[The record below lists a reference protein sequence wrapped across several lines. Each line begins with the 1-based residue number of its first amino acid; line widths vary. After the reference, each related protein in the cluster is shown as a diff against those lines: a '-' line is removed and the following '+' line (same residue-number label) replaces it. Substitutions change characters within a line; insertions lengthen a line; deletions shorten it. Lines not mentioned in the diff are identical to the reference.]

1 MIWGLDIMNTKLIE
15 KATELR
21 NKGLT
26 TGEIA
31 DELNISKD
39 TTNWLVMQMTP
50 VSKQKQKQK
59 QKPDDFAIN
68 WKSIGASSSRMRDI
82 SSALADMALEE
93 GVPDTIVGIT
103 VSGVPFAT
111 IMADILDAELS
122 VFHPIKHMKNESAQG
137 SISNNFANLKGKS
150 VFIVDDVITSGS
162 TIKDTI
168 DVCKSLGATPL
179 AVSVLVDKKG
189 IKEIDDVPVK
199 SLIKINKV
207 G

>member
-1 MIWGLDIMNTKLIE
+1 MNSQLIE

-39 TTNWLVMQMTP
+39 TTQWLIVQM
-50 VSKQKQKQK
+50 SQKTNNKQK

-68 WKSIGASSSRMRDI
+68 WRTIGSSSTRMQYI
-82 SSALADMALEE
+82 SAALASLIEE
-93 GVPDTIVGIT
+93 EVDAVVGIT

-111 IMADILDAELS
+111 VMADYMDAELA
-122 VFHPIKHMKNESAQG
+122 VFHPIKHMKNESSQG
-137 SISNNFANLKGKS
+137 AMSNNFANIKNKN
-150 VFIVDDVITSGS
+150 VVIVDDVITSGK
-162 TIKDTI
+162 TITDAI
-168 DVCKSLGATPL
+168 NVCKTHGAKPV
-179 AVSVLVDKKG
+179 AVTVLVDKKG
-189 IKEIDDVPVK
+189 LNDLNNVPIK

>member
-1 MIWGLDIMNTKLIE
+1 MNNKLIE

-39 TTNWLVMQMTP
+39 TTQWLIMQMTT
-50 VSKQKQKQK
+50 VSKTKQK

-68 WKSIGASSSRMRDI
+68 WKTIGSSSARMQFI
-82 SSALADMALEE
+82 SSALSDMALEE
-93 GVPDTIVGIT
+93 GSIDAVVGIT

-111 IMADILDAELS
+111 IMAEILDAELA

-137 SISNNFANLKGKS
+137 ALSHNFANIKNKTI
-150 VFIVDDVITSGS
+150 VIVDDVITSGA
-162 TIKDTI
+162 TVTDAIN
-168 DVCKSLGATPL
+168 VCKTNGAKPL
-179 AVSVLVDKKG
+179 AVTVLVDKKG
-189 IKEIDDVPVK
+189 IDDLNNVPIK

>member
-1 MIWGLDIMNTKLIE
+1 MNSQLIE

-39 TTNWLVMQMTP
+39 TTQWLIVQM
-50 VSKQKQKQK
+50 SQKTNNKQK

-68 WKSIGASSSRMRDI
+68 WRTIGSSSTRMQYI
-82 SSALADMALEE
+82 SAALASLIDEE
-93 GVPDTIVGIT
+93 IDTVVGIT

-111 IMADILDAELS
+111 VMADYMDAELA
-122 VFHPIKHMKNESAQG
+122 VFHPIKHMKNESSQG
-137 SISNNFANLKGKS
+137 AMSNNFANIKNKK
-150 VFIVDDVITSGS
+150 VVIVDDVITSGK
-162 TIKDTI
+162 TITDAI
-168 DVCKSLGATPL
+168 NVCKTHGAKPV
-179 AVSVLVDKKG
+179 AVTVLVDKKG
-189 IKEIDDVPVK
+189 LNDLNNVPIK

>member
-1 MIWGLDIMNTKLIE
+1 MNSKLIE
-15 KATELR
+15 KASELR

-39 TTNWLVMQMTP
+39 TTQWLIMQKTP
-50 VSKQKQKQK
+50 VNKNKQK

-68 WKSIGASSSRMRDI
+68 WKTIGTSSSRMQYI
-82 SSALADMALEE
+82 SSALADLTLEE
-93 GVPDTIVGIT
+93 GVVDAVVGIS

-111 IMADILDAELS
+111 IMSDLLDADLA
-122 VFHPIKHMKNESAQG
+122 VFHPVKHMKNESAHG
-137 SISNNFANLKGKS
+137 AISNNFANIKNKN
-150 VFIVDDVITSGS
+150 VVIVDDVITSGA
-162 TIKDTI
+162 TVTDAIR
-168 DVCKSLGATPL
+168 VCETHGAKPIVVT
-179 AVSVLVDKKG
+179 VLVDKKG
-189 IKEIDDVPVK
+189 INDLEDVPVK

>member
-1 MIWGLDIMNTKLIE
+1 MNSKLIE
-15 KATELR
+15 KASELR

-39 TTNWLVMQMTP
+39 TTQWLIMQKTP
-50 VSKQKQKQK
+50 VNKNKQK

-68 WKSIGASSSRMRDI
+68 WKTIGTSSSRMQYI
-82 SSALADMALEE
+82 SSALADLTLEE
-93 GVPDTIVGIT
+93 GVVDAVVGIS

-111 IMADILDAELS
+111 IMSDLLDADLA
-122 VFHPIKHMKNESAQG
+122 VFHPVKHMKNESAQG
-137 SISNNFANLKGKS
+137 AISNNFANIKNKN
-150 VFIVDDVITSGS
+150 VVIVDDVITSGA
-162 TIKDTI
+162 TVTDAIR
-168 DVCKSLGATPL
+168 VCETHGAKPIVVT
-179 AVSVLVDKKG
+179 VLVDKKG
-189 IKEIDDVPVK
+189 INDLEDVPVK

>member
-1 MIWGLDIMNTKLIE
+1 MNSQLIE

-39 TTNWLVMQMTP
+39 TTQWLIVQMSQKTNN
-50 VSKQKQKQK
+50 KQKQR
-59 QKPDDFAIN
+59 PDDFAIN
-68 WKSIGASSSRMRDI
+68 WRTIGSSSARMQYV
-82 SSALADMALEE
+82 SAALADLVEGEE
-93 GVPDTIVGIT
+93 IDTVVGIT

-111 IMADILDAELS
+111 VMADYMDAELA
-122 VFHPIKHMKNESAQG
+122 VFHPIKHMKNESSQG
-137 SISNNFANLKGKS
+137 AMSNNFANIKNKN
-150 VFIVDDVITSGS
+150 VVIVDDVITSGK
-162 TIKDTI
+162 TITDAI
-168 DVCKSLGATPL
+168 NVCKTHGAKPV
-179 AVSVLVDKKG
+179 AVTVLVDKKG
-189 IKEIDDVPVK
+189 LNDLNNVPIK

>member
-1 MIWGLDIMNTKLIE
+1 MNSKLIE

-21 NKGLT
+21 TKGLT

-39 TTNWLVMQMTP
+39 TAQWLTLQLSSVNKT
-50 VSKQKQKQK
+50 KNK

-68 WKSIGASSSRMRDI
+68 WKTIGSSSARMQFI
-82 SSALADMALEE
+82 SSALADLAIEDSE
-93 GVPDTIVGIT
+93 IDVVVGIS

-111 IMADILDAELS
+111 IMAELLDAELS

-137 SISNNFANLKGKS
+137 SISNNFANIKNKKI
-150 VFIVDDVITSGS
+150 VIVDDVITSGN
-162 TIKDTI
+162 TVTDAIN
-168 DVCKSLGATPL
+168 VCKNQGAIPT
-179 AVSVLVDKKG
+179 AVTVLVDKKG
-189 IKEIDDVPVK
+189 IIDLNNVPVK
-199 SLIKINKV
+199 SLVKINKV

>member
-1 MIWGLDIMNTKLIE
+1 MNSKLIE
-15 KATELR
+15 KASELR

-39 TTNWLVMQMTP
+39 TTQWLIMQKTP
-50 VSKQKQKQK
+50 VNKNKQK

-68 WKSIGASSSRMRDI
+68 WKTIGASSSRMQYI
-82 SSALADMALEE
+82 SSALADLTLEE
-93 GVPDTIVGIT
+93 GVVDAVVGIS

-111 IMADILDAELS
+111 IMSDLLDADLA
-122 VFHPIKHMKNESAQG
+122 VFHPVKHMKNESAQG
-137 SISNNFANLKGKS
+137 AISNNFANIKNKN
-150 VFIVDDVITSGS
+150 VVIVDDVITSGA
-162 TIKDTI
+162 TVTDAIR
-168 DVCKSLGATPL
+168 VCETHGAKPI
-179 AVSVLVDKKG
+179 AVTVLVDKKG
-189 IKEIDDVPVK
+189 INDLEDVPVK

>member
-1 MIWGLDIMNTKLIE
+1 MNSKLIE

-21 NKGLT
+21 SKGLT

-39 TTNWLVMQMTP
+39 TTQWLIMQMTS
-50 VSKQKQKQK
+50 VTKTKQK

-68 WKSIGASSSRMRDI
+68 WRTVGSSSARMQYI
-82 SSALADMALEE
+82 SSALADLAVEDNE
-93 GVPDTIVGIT
+93 VDAVVGIS

-111 IMADILDAELS
+111 IMAELLDSELS

-137 SISNNFANLKGKS
+137 AISNNFANIKNKN
-150 VFIVDDVITSGS
+150 VVIVDDVVTSGN
-162 TIKDTI
+162 TVMDAIK
-168 DVCKSLGATPL
+168 VCKTHGAKPV
-179 AVSVLVDKKG
+179 AVTVLVDKKG
-189 IKEIDDVPVK
+189 INDINNVPIK
-199 SLIKINKV
+199 SLIKINIV

>member
-1 MIWGLDIMNTKLIE
+1 MNNKLIE

-21 NKGLT
+21 SKGLT

-39 TTNWLVMQMTP
+39 TTQWLIMQMTS
-50 VSKQKQKQK
+50 VSKSKQKA
-59 QKPDDFAIN
+59 KPDDFAIN
-68 WKSIGASSSRMRDI
+68 WRTIGSCSARMQYI
-82 SSALADMALEE
+82 SSALADLAVEDQE
-93 GVPDTIVGIT
+93 IDVVVGIS

-111 IMADILDAELS
+111 IMAELLDAELS

-137 SISNNFANLKGKS
+137 AISNNFANIKNKK
-150 VFIVDDVITSGS
+150 VVIVDDVITSGS
-162 TIKDTI
+162 TVTDAIN
-168 DVCKSLGATPL
+168 VCKTHGANPV
-179 AVSVLVDKKG
+179 AVTVLVDKKG
-189 IKEIDDVPVK
+189 INDLNNVPIK

>member
-1 MIWGLDIMNTKLIE
+1 MNSKLIE

-39 TTNWLVMQMTP
+39 TTQWLIMQMTS
-50 VSKQKQKQK
+50 VSKTKQK

-68 WKSIGASSSRMRDI
+68 WRTVGSSSARMQYI
-82 SSALADMALEE
+82 SSALADLAVEDSE
-93 GVPDTIVGIT
+93 VDVVIGIS

-111 IMADILDAELS
+111 IMAELLDAELS

-137 SISNNFANLKGKS
+137 AISNNFANIKNKN
-150 VFIVDDVITSGS
+150 VVIVDDVITSGN
-162 TIKDTI
+162 TVTDAIK
-168 DVCKSLGATPL
+168 VCKTHGAKP
-179 AVSVLVDKKG
+179 VSVTVLVDKKG
-189 IKEIDDVPVK
+189 LNDLNNVPIK

>member
-1 MIWGLDIMNTKLIE
+1 MNSKLIE

-39 TTNWLVMQMTP
+39 TTQWLIMQMTT
-50 VSKQKQKQK
+50 VNKTK

-68 WKSIGASSSRMRDI
+68 WRTIGSSSARMQHI
-82 SSALADMALEE
+82 SGALADLALEE
-93 GVPDTIVGIT
+93 ETVDVVVGIS

-111 IMADILDAELS
+111 MMANLLDAELS

-137 SISNNFANLKGKS
+137 ALSNNFANIKNKT
-150 VFIVDDVITSGS
+150 VVIVDDVITSG
-162 TIKDTI
+162 TTVTDAIT
-168 DVCKSLGATPL
+168 VCKAHGAKPI
-179 AVSVLVDKKG
+179 AVTVLVDKKG
-189 IKEIDDVPVK
+189 INDLNNVPVK

>member
-1 MIWGLDIMNTKLIE
+1 MKNKLIE

-39 TTNWLVMQMTP
+39 TTQWLIMQMTT
-50 VSKQKQKQK
+50 VNKTKQK

-68 WKSIGASSSRMRDI
+68 WKTIGSSSSRMQYI
-82 SSALADMALEE
+82 ASTLSDMAVEE
-93 GVPDTIVGIT
+93 GVVDAVVGISI
-103 VSGVPFAT
+103 SGVPFAT
-111 IMADILDAELS
+111 IMAEILDAELA

-137 SISNNFANLKGKS
+137 ALSHNFANIKNKT
-150 VFIVDDVITSGS
+150 VVIVDDVITSGA
-162 TIKDTI
+162 TITDAI
-168 DVCKSLGATPL
+168 RVCKKNGANPL
-179 AVSVLVDKKG
+179 VVTVLVDKKG
-189 IKEIDDVPVK
+189 LDDSDNVPIK

>member
-1 MIWGLDIMNTKLIE
+1 MNSQLIE
-15 KATELR
+15 KATGLR

-39 TTNWLVMQMTP
+39 TAQWLILQMSQVTHKP
-50 VSKQKQKQK
+50 K

-68 WKSIGASSSRMRDI
+68 WKTIGSSSNRMQFI
-82 SSALADMALEE
+82 SAALADLVDEE
-93 GVPDTIVGIT
+93 IDTVVGIT

-111 IMADILDAELS
+111 FMADYLEAELS
-122 VFHPIKHMKNESAQG
+122 VFHPIKHMKNESSQG
-137 SISNNFANLKGKS
+137 AISHNFANVKNKR
-150 VFIVDDVITSGS
+150 VVIVDDVITSGR
-162 TIKDTI
+162 TITDAI
-168 DVCKSLGATPL
+168 NVCKSQGAIPV
-179 AVSVLVDKKG
+179 AVTVLVDKKG
-189 IKEIDDVPVK
+189 INDLDNIPIK

>member
-1 MIWGLDIMNTKLIE
+1 MNSILIE
-15 KATELR
+15 KATELK

-39 TTNWLVMQMTP
+39 TAQWLSMQMTN
-50 VSKQKQKQK
+50 VSKTKQK

-68 WKSIGASSSRMRDI
+68 WRTIGASSARMQFI
-82 SSALADMALEE
+82 SSALADLAIENTDID
-93 GVPDTIVGIT
+93 VVVGIS

-111 IMADILDAELS
+111 IMAELLDAELS

-137 SISNNFANLKGKS
+137 AISNNFANIKNKN
-150 VFIVDDVITSGS
+150 VVIVDDVITSGN
-162 TIKDTI
+162 TVIDAIK
-168 DVCKSLGATPL
+168 VCKTQGAKPV
-179 AVSVLVDKKG
+179 AVTVLVDKKG
-189 IKEIDDVPVK
+189 INEINNVPIK

>member
-1 MIWGLDIMNTKLIE
+1 MNSQLIE

-39 TTNWLVMQMTP
+39 TTQWLVMQMTT
-50 VSKQKQKQK
+50 VSKPKKEK
-59 QKPDDFAIN
+59 RPDDFAIN
-68 WKSIGASSSRMRDI
+68 WRNIGSSSIRMQQI
-82 SSALADMALEE
+82 SMALADLVMDTEE
-93 GVPDTIVGIT
+93 QIDAIVGIS

-111 IMADILDAELS
+111 CIAEILDAELA

-137 SISNNFANLKGKS
+137 TISNNFANIKNKN
-150 VFIVDDVITSGS
+150 VVIVDDVITSGTTVAD
-162 TIKDTI
+162 TIK
-168 DVCKSLGATPL
+168 VCKSHGAKPI

-189 IKEIDDVPVK
+189 IDDIDNIPIK
-199 SLIKINKV
+199 SLITINKV

>member
-1 MIWGLDIMNTKLIE
+1 MNNKLIE

-39 TTNWLVMQMTP
+39 TTQWLIMQMTT
-50 VSKQKQKQK
+50 VNKTKQKQR
-59 QKPDDFAIN
+59 PDDFAIN
-68 WKSIGASSSRMRDI
+68 WRTIGSSSARMQFI
-82 SSALADMALEE
+82 SSALSDIAIEE
-93 GVPDTIVGIT
+93 GSIDAVVGIT

-111 IMADILDAELS
+111 IMAEILDAKLA
-122 VFHPIKHMKNESAQG
+122 VFHPVKHMKNESAQG
-137 SISNNFANLKGKS
+137 ALSHNFANIKNKTI
-150 VFIVDDVITSGS
+150 VIVDDVITSGA
-162 TIKDTI
+162 TVTDAIN
-168 DVCKSLGATPL
+168 VCKTNGAKPL
-179 AVSVLVDKKG
+179 AVTVLVDKKG
-189 IKEIDDVPVK
+189 IDDLNNVPVK

>member
-1 MIWGLDIMNTKLIE
+1 MNSQLIE

-39 TTNWLVMQMTP
+39 TTQWLIVQM
-50 VSKQKQKQK
+50 SQKTNNKQK

-68 WKSIGASSSRMRDI
+68 WRTIGSSSTRMQYI
-82 SSALADMALEE
+82 SAALASLIDEE
-93 GVPDTIVGIT
+93 IDSVVGIT

-111 IMADILDAELS
+111 VMADYMDAELA
-122 VFHPIKHMKNESAQG
+122 VFHPIKHMKNESSQG
-137 SISNNFANLKGKS
+137 AMSNNFANIKNKK
-150 VFIVDDVITSGS
+150 VVIVDDVITSGK
-162 TIKDTI
+162 TITDAI
-168 DVCKSLGATPL
+168 NVCKTHGAKPV
-179 AVSVLVDKKG
+179 AVTVLVDKKG
-189 IKEIDDVPVK
+189 LNDLNNVPIK

>member
-1 MIWGLDIMNTKLIE
+1 MNSKLIE

-39 TTNWLVMQMTP
+39 TTQWLIVQMSQNTN
-50 VSKQKQKQK
+50 SKQK

-68 WKSIGASSSRMRDI
+68 WRTIGSSSTRMQYI
-82 SSALADMALEE
+82 SAALASLIDEE
-93 GVPDTIVGIT
+93 VDAVVGIT

-111 IMADILDAELS
+111 VMADYMGAELA
-122 VFHPIKHMKNESAQG
+122 VFHPIKHMKNESSQG
-137 SISNNFANLKGKS
+137 AMSNNFANIKNKN
-150 VFIVDDVITSGS
+150 VVIVDDVITSGK
-162 TIKDTI
+162 TITDAI
-168 DVCKSLGATPL
+168 NVCKSHGAKPV
-179 AVSVLVDKKG
+179 AVTVLVDKKG
-189 IKEIDDVPVK
+189 LNDLNNVPIK

>member
-1 MIWGLDIMNTKLIE
+1 MNSQLIE

-39 TTNWLVMQMTP
+39 TTQWLILQMSQVTN
-50 VSKQKQKQK
+50 KKQK

-68 WKSIGASSSRMRDI
+68 WKTIGSSSERMQII
-82 SSALADMALEE
+82 SAALADLVDEE
-93 GVPDTIVGIT
+93 IDAVVGIT

-111 IMADILDAELS
+111 IMADYLGAELS
-122 VFHPIKHMKNESAQG
+122 VFHPIKHMKNESSQG
-137 SISNNFANLKGKS
+137 AISHNFANIKNKK
-150 VFIVDDVITSGS
+150 VVIVDDVITSGR
-162 TIKDTI
+162 TITDAI
-168 DVCKSLGATPL
+168 NVCKSQGATPV
-179 AVSVLVDKKG
+179 AVTVLVDKKG
-189 IKEIDDVPVK
+189 MTDLDNVPIK

>member
-1 MIWGLDIMNTKLIE
+1 MNNQLIE

-39 TTNWLVMQMTP
+39 TTQWLVMQMSS
-50 VSKQKQKQK
+50 VSKPKKDN
-59 QKPDDFAIN
+59 KPDDFAIN
-68 WKSIGASSSRMRDI
+68 WRNIGSSSVRMQQI
-82 SSALADMALEE
+82 SMALADFLMESEE
-93 GVPDTIVGIT
+93 QIDVIVGIS

-111 IMADILDAELS
+111 IIAEILDAELA

-137 SISNNFANLKGKS
+137 TISNNFANIKNKN
-150 VFIVDDVITSGS
+150 VVIVDDVITSGTTVAD
-162 TIKDTI
+162 TIK
-168 DVCKSLGATPL
+168 VCRTHGANPV

-189 IKEIDDVPVK
+189 IDDIDNIPIK
-199 SLIKINKV
+199 SLITINKV

>member
-1 MIWGLDIMNTKLIE
+1 MKNKLIE

-39 TTNWLVMQMTP
+39 TTQWLIMQMTT
-50 VSKQKQKQK
+50 VNKTKQK

-68 WKSIGASSSRMRDI
+68 WKTIGSSSSRMLYI
-82 SSALADMALEE
+82 ASALSDMAVEE
-93 GVPDTIVGIT
+93 GVVDAVVGISI
-103 VSGVPFAT
+103 SGVPFAT
-111 IMADILDAELS
+111 IMAEILDAELA

-137 SISNNFANLKGKS
+137 ALSHNFANIKNKT
-150 VFIVDDVITSGS
+150 VVIVDDVITSGA
-162 TIKDTI
+162 TITDAI
-168 DVCKSLGATPL
+168 RVCKKNGANPL
-179 AVSVLVDKKG
+179 VVTVLVDKKG
-189 IKEIDDVPVK
+189 LDDSDNVPIK

>member
-1 MIWGLDIMNTKLIE
+1 MNTKLIE

-39 TTNWLVMQMTP
+39 TTQWLIMQMTS
-50 VSKQKQKQK
+50 VSKSKQK

-68 WKSIGASSSRMRDI
+68 WRTIGASSARMQYI
-82 SSALADMALEE
+82 SSALADLAVEDSDIE
-93 GVPDTIVGIT
+93 VVVGIS

-111 IMADILDAELS
+111 IMAELLDAELS

-137 SISNNFANLKGKS
+137 AISNNFANIKNKN
-150 VFIVDDVITSGS
+150 VVIVDDVITSGN
-162 TIKDTI
+162 TMI
-168 DVCKSLGATPL
+168 DAIRVCKAQGAKPV
-179 AVSVLVDKKG
+179 AVTVLVDKKG
-189 IKEIDDVPVK
+189 INDISNVPIK

>member
-1 MIWGLDIMNTKLIE
+1 MIKMNSKLIE

-39 TTNWLVMQMTP
+39 TTQWLIMQMTT
-50 VSKQKQKQK
+50 VSKTKQKT
-59 QKPDDFAIN
+59 KPDDFAIN
-68 WKSIGASSSRMRDI
+68 WKTVGSSSARMEYI
-82 SSALADMALEE
+82 SSALADMAIEE
-93 GVPDTIVGIT
+93 GSVDTVVGIS

-111 IMADILDAELS
+111 LMADILDAELA
-122 VFHPIKHMKNESAQG
+122 VFHPIKHMKTESAQG
-137 SISNNFANLKGKS
+137 ALSQNFANIKNKS
-150 VFIVDDVITSGS
+150 IVIVDDVITSGA
-162 TIKDTI
+162 TVTDAIN
-168 DVCKSLGATPL
+168 VCKTHGAKPI
-179 AVSVLVDKKG
+179 AVTVLVDKKG
-189 IKEIDDVPVK
+189 INDLSNVPIK

>member
-1 MIWGLDIMNTKLIE
+1 MNSQLIE

-39 TTNWLVMQMTP
+39 TTQWLILQMSQVT
-50 VSKQKQKQK
+50 KNKQK

-68 WKSIGASSSRMRDI
+68 WKTIGSSSIRMEYISCALSSLVDDEDI
-82 SSALADMALEE
+82 DA
-93 GVPDTIVGIT
+93 IVGIT

-111 IMADILDAELS
+111 MMADFLEAELA
-122 VFHPIKHMKNESAQG
+122 VFHPIKHMKNESSQG
-137 SISNNFANLKGKS
+137 AISNNFANIKNKN
-150 VFIVDDVITSGS
+150 VVIVDDVITSGK
-162 TIKDTI
+162 TITDAI
-168 DVCKSLGATPL
+168 NVCKSHGAKPV
-179 AVSVLVDKKG
+179 AVTVLVDKKG
-189 IKEIDDVPVK
+189 INDLNNVPIK

>member
-1 MIWGLDIMNTKLIE
+1 MAMNTKLIE

-39 TTNWLVMQMTP
+39 TTQWLIMQMTS
-50 VSKQKQKQK
+50 VTKSKQK

-68 WKSIGASSSRMRDI
+68 WKTVGSSSARMQYI
-82 SSALADMALEE
+82 SSALADLAVEE
-93 GVPDTIVGIT
+93 EEIDVVVGISI
-103 VSGVPFAT
+103 SGVPFAT
-111 IMADILDAELS
+111 IMAELLDAELS
-122 VFHPIKHMKNESAQG
+122 VFHPVKHMKNESAQG
-137 SISNNFANLKGKS
+137 AISNNFATIKNKK
-150 VFIVDDVITSGS
+150 VVIVDDVITSG
-162 TIKDTI
+162 TTVTDAIN
-168 DVCKSLGATPL
+168 VCKTHGAKPV
-179 AVSVLVDKKG
+179 AVTVLVDKKG
-189 IKEIDDVPVK
+189 LNDLNNVPIK

>member
-1 MIWGLDIMNTKLIE
+1 MNSQLIE

-39 TTNWLVMQMTP
+39 TTQWLILQMSQVTKNKP
-50 VSKQKQKQK
+50 K

-68 WKSIGASSSRMRDI
+68 WKTIGSSSNRMQFI
-82 SSALADMALEE
+82 SAALADLVDEE
-93 GVPDTIVGIT
+93 VDTVVGIT

-111 IMADILDAELS
+111 IMADYLEAELA
-122 VFHPIKHMKNESAQG
+122 VFHPTKHMKNESSQG
-137 SISNNFANLKGKS
+137 AISHNFANVKNKK
-150 VFIVDDVITSGS
+150 VVIVDDVITSGR
-162 TIKDTI
+162 TVTDAIK
-168 DVCKSLGATPL
+168 VCKSQGATPV
-179 AVSVLVDKKG
+179 AVTVLVDKKG
-189 IKEIDDVPVK
+189 INDLENIPIK